1 MHVFVKF
8 ITVLL
13 FSGLFMAEAGA
24 QSAESDASFNAAF
37 VPDERLNVAFT
48 PDELETL
55 YNKDPKEIDF
65 LNYCIEHATYL
76 GFWEPGEKDANL
88 DGTVSLEQSKTDN
101 FFELGLEIKDYK
113 FQYFR
118 IEGVD
123 DKVLVVQSRNVLE
136 SQMMGGKQ

>member
-8 ITVLL
+8 ITILV
-13 FSGLFMAEAGA
+13 FSGIIATEASS
-24 QSAESDASFNAAF
+24 QSVLA
-37 VPDERLNVAFT
+37 DERLNAAFT
-48 PDELETL
+48 PEELAALEQE
-55 YNKDPKEIDF
+55 DPKEVEL

-76 GFWEPGEKDANL
+76 GYWEPGEKDADL
-88 DGTVSLEQSKTDN
+88 DGTVSLEQAKTKN

>member
-8 ITVLL
+8 ITILV
-13 FSGLFMAEAGA
+13 FSGIIATEASS
-24 QSAESDASFNAAF
+24 QSVLA
-37 VPDERLNVAFT
+37 DERLNAAFT
-48 PDELETL
+48 PEELAALEQE
-55 YNKDPKEIDF
+55 DPKEVEF

-76 GFWEPGEKDANL
+76 GYWEPGEKDADL
-88 DGTVSLEQSKTDN
+88 DGTVSLEQAKTKN